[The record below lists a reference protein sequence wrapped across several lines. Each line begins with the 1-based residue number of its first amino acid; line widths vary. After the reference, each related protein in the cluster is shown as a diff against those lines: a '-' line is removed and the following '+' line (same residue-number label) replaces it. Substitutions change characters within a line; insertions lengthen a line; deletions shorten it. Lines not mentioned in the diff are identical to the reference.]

1 METVVQFNVK
11 YQNKSIIN
19 KYLLDIMNSISLTGF
34 IFSNM
39 CIAFWASVLRIKA
52 IIVLHIPALIA
63 QPAGTAA
70 HISEAV

>member
-1 METVVQFNVK
+1 
-11 YQNKSIIN
+11 
-19 KYLLDIMNSISLTGF
+19 MNSISLTGF

-52 IIVLHIPALIA
+52 IIDLHIPALIA